1 MASEMQEIQITEAK
15 PLLLEKDAAGGPEV
29 TGTPFQ
35 DINCQEHDVETAYG
49 VLHVTVRG
57 SPKANKPVILTYHDM
72 GLNHKS
78 CFNTLFNYEDMQEIS
93 KHFAIYHIDAP
104 GQQEGAAQFPNG
116 YVYPSMDQLAEM
128 LPSVATHFSLRSII
142 GIGVGA
148 GANILAR
155 FALQHPELLEGLVL
169 INIDPCAK
177 GWIDW
182 ATAKLSEFT
191 STLSDILMSHHF
203 SQEELLNNHD
213 LIETYRQ
220 HMAQDINQY
229 NLSLFLHAYDSR
241 RDLEVYRPV
250 QGAVGSSVKTITC
263 PVMLVVGDTS
273 PAVDAVVECNS
284 RLDPTNTSLLKMAD
298 CGGLPQVV
306 QPGKLTEAFK
316 YFLQGMGYMPSLS
329 MTRLARSRTAS
340 NSSVS
345 SADGGAGG
353 GAGSASS
360 GRQRGHARSQSEGSD
375 CSSPAQQPGTGTADN
390 HDDHHNHQHERAA
403 AGGAAGATGSPA
415 SGAGHTMEVSC

>member
-1 MASEMQEIQITEAK
+1 MI
-15 PLLLEKDAAGGPEV
+15 EKRTIENLYHGL
-29 TGTPFQ
+29 TF
-35 DINCQEHDVETAYG
+35 QEHDVETAYG

-116 YVYPSMDQLAEM
+116 YQYPSMDQLAEM
-128 LPSVATHFSLRSII
+128 LPSIATHFSLRSII

-250 QGAVGSSVKTITC
+250 QGAVGTSVKTITC

-316 YFLQGMGYMPSLS
+316 YFLQGMGYIPYVVDRRMSAGAVPSLS

-345 SADGGAGG
+345 SADGGGGGGG
-353 GAGSASS
+353 GAST

-375 CSSPAQQPGTGTADN
+375 SSSPAQQPSSGAADN
-390 HDDHHNHQHERAA
+390 HDSHNHQHERAA
-403 AGGAAGATGSPA
+403 GGAAAAAAAGSPP